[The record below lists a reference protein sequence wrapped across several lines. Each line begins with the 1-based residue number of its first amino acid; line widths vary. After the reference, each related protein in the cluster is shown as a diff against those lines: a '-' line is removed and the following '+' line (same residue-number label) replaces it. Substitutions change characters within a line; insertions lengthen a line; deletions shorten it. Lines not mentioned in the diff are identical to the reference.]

1 MIITDEG
8 WMVAEQERWV
18 RGSFRVQPVVRVSRP
33 RRDFTAE
40 QMMVANRWAAKRQ
53 EGAKR

>member
-33 RRDFTAE
+33 RRDFTEA
-40 QMMVANRWAAKRQ
+40 QLRVAAVWLAKRQ
-53 EGAKR
+53 EGKS

>member
-1 MIITDEG
+1 MITSDEG
-8 WMVAEQERWV
+8 WMVAQQERWV

-33 RRDFTAE
+33 RRDFTEA
-40 QMMVANRWAAKRQ
+40 QLRVAAVWLAKRQ